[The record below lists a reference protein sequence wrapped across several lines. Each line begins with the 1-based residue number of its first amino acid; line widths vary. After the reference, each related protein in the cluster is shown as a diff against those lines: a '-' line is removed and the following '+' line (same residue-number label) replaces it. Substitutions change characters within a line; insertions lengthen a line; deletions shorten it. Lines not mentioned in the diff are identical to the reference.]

1 MHLAAPDIFVNQR
14 GDIEVDMAPFA
25 QGCMVA
31 YFGLLT
37 APGTGPQQG
46 PQPGD
51 SALSPILG
59 LNIFR
64 ARHASASESVA
75 LRDAG
80 ELHA

>member
-1 MHLAAPDIFVNQR
+1 MHLTAPDIFVNQVD
-14 GDIEVDMAPFA
+14 DIEVDMVPLA
-25 QGCMVA
+25 QGCMAA

-37 APGTGPQQG
+37 VPGTG

-51 SALSPILG
+51 SALSPTLG
-59 LNIFR
+59 SNIFR